1 MRLDI
6 PHDDRRYV
14 RRREAE
20 VPPPPPMSRVSEP
33 IQLEVP
39 ASPLTR
45 RVEKLQKRASENHA
59 HYIAQPRRDRPIEPD
74 HDPVDKR
81 RQAEHRPRRTREGI
95 AINIRGLRLRPE
107 EQTLLAEAGRFR
119 VLAVRDVV
127 QIIYGGDERAART
140 DLRFLRDR
148 EVIRVDSVAT
158 RNDGR
163 WLPPQRIEVVTLTKQ
178 GLRLAHET
186 GKFTSEQKLYHGLVK
201 PREAEHD
208 TQIYRAYLKE
218 AERIECAGGK
228 NLRIELDFELK
239 RNVYK
244 AMYAARKS
252 EPERDIGE
260 IKHEVAQCFDLPYVD
275 NRIEIPDARIHYEL
289 DQGSQ
294 AAFSDIEVVTA
305 AYRPQHLRAKE
316 QAGFRTYASSSD
328 RAAMSARIEDE
339 HHTLD
344 WVLDL

>member
-6 PHDDRRYV
+6 PHDERRYV
-14 RRREAE
+14 RPQEAE
-20 VPPPPPMSRVSEP
+20 AAPPRVPSEVKLA
-33 IQLEVP
+33 QLRVP

-45 RVEKLQKRASENHA
+45 RIERLQERARENHA
-59 HYIAQPRRDRPIEPD
+59 HHVAQPRRDRSIEPD
-74 HDPVDKR
+74 HDRADKR
-81 RQAEHRPRRTREGI
+81 RQVEHRPRRTREGV
-95 AINIRGLRLRPE
+95 ALNIRGLRLRPE
-107 EQTLLAEAGRFR
+107 EQALLAETGRFR
-119 VLAVRDVV
+119 VLAVMDIART
-127 QIIYGGDERAART
+127 IYGGDKQALQS
-140 DLRFLRDR
+140 DLRYLEERDL
-148 EVIRVDSVAT
+148 VRVNTVPA

-163 WLPPQRIEVVTLTKQ
+163 WVRPERIEVVTLTKY
-178 GLRLAHET
+178 GKLLAHET
-186 GKFTSEQKLYHGLVK
+186 GKFSPEQRLYHGLVK
-201 PREAEHD
+201 PREVEHD

-218 AERIECAGGK
+218 AERIERGGGK
-228 NLRIELDFELK
+228 HLRVELDFELK
-239 RNVYK
+239 HKVQQ

-252 EPERDIGE
+252 EPDRNLQE
-260 IKHEVAQCFDLPYVD
+260 IKQEVAQRFDLPYIH
-275 NRIEIPDARIHYEL
+275 NKIEIPDARIHYEP

-328 RAAMSARIEDE
+328 RAALSAKIEDE

>member
-6 PHDDRRYV
+6 PRDDRRYV
-14 RRREAE
+14 RPLEAE
-20 VPPPPPMSRVSEP
+20 AAPPPAPREVVPAQ
-33 IQLEVP
+33 IQVP

-45 RVEKLQKRASENHA
+45 RIETLQERARENHA
-59 HYIAQPRRDRPIEPD
+59 HHVAQPRWNRPIEPG
-74 HDPVDKR
+74 HDRPDKS
-81 RQAEHRPRRTREGI
+81 RQVERRPRRTREGV
-95 AINIRGLRLRPE
+95 ALNIHGVRLRPE
-107 EQTLLAEAGRFR
+107 EQTLLAEVGRFR
-119 VLAVRDVV
+119 VLAVKDVV
-127 QIIYGGDERAART
+127 QTIYGGDERAART
-140 DLRFLRDR
+140 DIRFLCDR
-148 EVIRVDSVAT
+148 EVIRVDSVAA

-218 AERIECAGGK
+218 AEQIERAGGK
-228 NLRIELDFELK
+228 NLRVELDFELK

-244 AMYAARKS
+244 EIYAARKS
-252 EPERDIGE
+252 EPERDINE
-260 IKHEVAQCFDLPYVD
+260 IKQEVAQHFDLPFID
-275 NRIEIPDARIHYEL
+275 NKIEIPDARIHYEL

-305 AYRPQHLRAKE
+305 AYRPKHLRAKE
-316 QAGFRTYASSSD
+316 QAGFRAYASSSD

>member
-6 PHDDRRYV
+6 PRDDRRYV
-14 RRREAE
+14 RPLEAE
-20 VPPPPPMSRVSEP
+20 AVLPRAPREVEP
-33 IQLEVP
+33 AQLQVP
-39 ASPLTR
+39 ASPLTHR
-45 RVEKLQKRASENHA
+45 IERLQERARENHA
-59 HYIAQPRRDRPIEPD
+59 YHVAQPRRGRSIEPG
-74 HDPVDKR
+74 HDRADKR
-81 RQAEHRPRRTREGI
+81 RQVEHRPRRTRDGV
-95 AINIRGLRLRPE
+95 ALNIRGLRLRPE

-119 VLAVRDVV
+119 VLAVKDVV
-127 QIIYGGDERAART
+127 QTIYGGDERAART
-140 DLRFLRDR
+140 DLRFLLDR
-148 EVIRVDSVAT
+148 EVIRVDSVAA

-186 GKFTSEQKLYHGLVK
+186 GKFTPEQQLYHGLVK

-218 AERIECAGGK
+218 AEQIERAGGK
-228 NLRIELDFELK
+228 NHRVELDFELK

-244 AMYAARKS
+244 EIYAARKS
-252 EPERDIGE
+252 EPERDINE
-260 IKHEVAQCFDLPYVD
+260 IKQEVAQRFDLPFID
-275 NRIEIPDARIHYEL
+275 NKIEIPDARIHYEL
-289 DQGSQ
+289 DEGSQ

-305 AYRPQHLRAKE
+305 AYRPKHLRAKE
-316 QAGFRTYASSSD
+316 QAGFRAYASTSD

>member
-6 PHDDRRYV
+6 PHDERRYV
-14 RRREAE
+14 RRPEAE
-20 VPPPPPMSRVSEP
+20 VSAPRAPREFEP
-33 IQLEVP
+33 TQLRVP

-45 RVEKLQKRASENHA
+45 RVERLQERARENHA
-59 HYIAQPRRDRPIEPD
+59 HYIAQPRRDRSIEPD
-74 HDPVDKR
+74 HDPLDKR
-81 RQAEHRPRRTREGI
+81 RQVEHRPRRTREGI
-95 AINIRGLRLRPE
+95 AINIRGVRLRPE
-107 EQTLLAEAGRFR
+107 EQTLLAETGRFR

-127 QIIYGGDERAART
+127 KTIYGGDERAART

-148 EVIRVDSVAT
+148 EVIRVDSVAA

-163 WLPPQRIEVVTLTKQ
+163 WLSPQRIEVVTLTEQ
-178 GLRLAHET
+178 GLRLAYET
-186 GKFTSEQKLYHGLVK
+186 GKFTPEQKLYHGLVK

-218 AERIECAGGK
+218 AEQIERAGGK
-228 NLRIELDFELK
+228 NLCVELDFELK

-244 AMYAARKS
+244 EMYAAQKS
-252 EPERDIGE
+252 EPERDIAE
-260 IKHEVAQCFDLPYVD
+260 IKQEVAQRFDLPYID
-275 NRIEIPDARIHYEL
+275 NKIEIPDARIHYDF

-294 AAFSDIEVVTA
+294 TAFSDIEVVTA
-305 AYRPQHLRAKE
+305 AYRPKHLRAKE
-316 QAGFRTYASSSD
+316 QAGFRAYASSSD

-344 WVLDL
+344 WVMDL